1 MNSYSSA
8 QLEPKDRLTTAAQR
22 YLEQYGDP
30 LVMNTYLK
38 VTILALSI
46 VCIGLI
52 VALVREQQAFGNLH
66 PLVVRISDIGRAEA
80 IDYNAFNY
88 KPQEAE
94 NRYYLAQWAQL
105 YYSRNRFSIQKDFT
119 HSLYF
124 LNGDLQRTIMD
135 RYSSEKTIQT
145 FLGDSSQPN
154 VEIEVK
160 NVSIDDLR
168 QDPYKAHIE
177 FVKIFSN
184 PLDNT
189 ELKRE
194 RWTASIV
201 YTFRDHV
208 ANEMLMVNPL
218 GLTITYFR
226 QDQAF
231 Q

>member
-8 QLEPKDRLTTAAQR
+8 QLEPKERLTAAAQR

-30 LVMNTYLK
+30 VVMNTYLK

-46 VCIGLI
+46 VCVGLI
-52 VALVREQQAFGNLH
+52 AALIREQNVFANLR
-66 PLVVRISDIGRAEA
+66 PLVLRISDVGRAEA
-80 IDYNAFNY
+80 IDYNGFNY
-88 KPQEAE
+88 KPQVAE
-94 NRYYLAQWAQL
+94 NRYYLGQWAQL

-124 LNGDLQRTIMD
+124 LNGDLQRTTMD
-135 RYSSEKTIQT
+135 RYSRDKIIQN
-145 FLGDSSQPN
+145 FLGDPSQAN

-168 QDPYKAHIE
+168 EEPYKAHIE
-177 FVKIFSN
+177 FVKIFTN
-184 PLDNT
+184 PLDNS

-201 YTFRDHV
+201 YTFRDRV

-231 Q
+231 E